1 MQSNK
6 RKILITLP
14 SLKEDPGGVAR
25 YYNAVLPYLL
35 KSNNF
40 KIEIFEIG
48 STHGKNVFFHPVNDQ
63 LKFIRKIRGV
73 KLDIVHVNPSLNFKS
88 FVRDALFIFW
98 AKRKKNKVIGFFHG
112 WTTKFE
118 KKINGILKIFFN
130 LTYKKADVFIVLA
143 SEFKTKLLSLKI
155 DRPIHL
161 LTTAVEEL
169 LVENFSIEKKIKR
182 IKTAKTTR
190 LLFLSRLEKEKG
202 IFETID
208 AFKLLLDK
216 KYNITLSIAGDGS
229 ITKEVYGY
237 IERLGLSNKI
247 VMLGYVKGKEKIQI
261 FTEHDIYCFPTYHGE
276 GMPTSVLEAMAFGMP
291 VITRPI
297 GGIIDFFENGK
308 MGYLCETIK
317 PEEIA
322 DNIETIIGNKN
333 RICEIALYNYDYAKK
348 HFMASIVADK
358 LLNIYL
364 DTSHDN
370 SCYNDKFDS

>member
-1 MQSNK
+1 MQSNT

-25 YYNAVLPYLL
+25 YYNSILPYLH
-35 KSNNF
+35 KSKNIG
-40 KIEIFEIG
+40 IEIFEIG
-48 STHGKNVFFHPVNDQ
+48 STHGKNVFFHPINDQ
-63 LKFIRKIRGV
+63 IKFIRKISLI
-73 KLDIVHVNPSLNFKS
+73 KPDIVHINPSLNLKS
-88 FVRDALFIFW
+88 FIRDALFIFW
-98 AKRKKNKVIGFFHG
+98 TKKQKIQVIVFFHG
-112 WTTKFE
+112 WSTKFE
-118 KKINGILKIFFN
+118 KKIDGILKTFFN
-130 LTYKKADVFIVLA
+130 LTYKKADAFIVLA
-143 SEFKTKLLSLKI
+143 SEFKNKLRTLKI
-155 DRPIHL
+155 NKPIHI
-161 LTTAVEEL
+161 LTTVVEES
-169 LVENFSIEKKIKR
+169 LVESFSIEKKIKR

-202 IFETID
+202 IFETIE

-216 KYNITLSIAGDGS
+216 KYNIMLSIAGDGS
-229 ITKEVYGY
+229 ITKEVYGH

-291 VITRPI
+291 VITRPV
-297 GGIIDFFENGK
+297 GGIIDFFQNGK

-322 DNIETIIGNKN
+322 ERIETILSDKNK
-333 RICEIALYNYDYAKK
+333 ICDYALYNHEYAKK

-364 DTSHDN
+364 DTSCNN
-370 SCYNDKFDS
+370 SCNNHKI